1 MWRGGAY
8 EEKEKNKMPLSR
20 SLFFVNTKGCL
31 VPEGQGGFQ
40 SSVVRTESRQICH
53 VLGLR
58 DETIREKLMTAVRTA
73 SLQRSR
79 AVLMVGDEPR
89 ERRMISVRPAREPG
103 WAVVTCT
110 DMAAAIDELDT
121 GALVDLFALSPA
133 EADIAVMLAQ
143 GSTLGEVAE
152 RRLVQQETVRGQVKV
167 ILRKIGVANQKQ
179 LASLLTQVAVA
190 LQDAPLGQE
199 PSAREMYRVA
209 S

>member
-1 MWRGGAY
+1 MSV
-8 EEKEKNKMPLSR
+8 SR
-20 SLFFVNTKGCL
+20 SLFFVDTKGSL
-31 VPEGQGGFQ
+31 GPEGLGR
-40 SSVVRTESRQICH
+40 SSMVRTESRQICH

-58 DETIREKLMTAVRTA
+58 DDVARKKLMTAIQTA
-73 SLQRSR
+73 TLGRAR
-79 AVLMVGDEPR
+79 AVLMVGAEPQ

-110 DMAAAIDELDT
+110 DMAGAIEALDT

-179 LASLLTQVAVA
+179 LAGLLTQVAMA
-190 LQDAPLGQE
+190 LQDAPLGE
-199 PSAREMYRVA
+199 APSMRPMYRAA